1 MAETVKQQSL
11 NNVARKAILVKCTN
25 S

>member
-1 MAETVKQQSL
+1 MAKTVKQQSL